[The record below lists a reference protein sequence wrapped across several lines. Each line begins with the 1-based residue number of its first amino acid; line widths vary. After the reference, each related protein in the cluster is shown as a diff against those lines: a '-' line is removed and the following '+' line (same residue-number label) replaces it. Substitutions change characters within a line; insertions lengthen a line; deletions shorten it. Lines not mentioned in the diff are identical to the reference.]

1 MIIVIEG
8 IDGSG
13 KSTQMSMLKKRLD
26 VLGVKHHA
34 LDFPRYDRPGGQLAK
49 LYLQGAFGKNPKD
62 VNPYAASSFY
72 AVDRISSYLEDWRDI
87 YEQGTLIISDRYTT
101 SNATHHGSKFPPE
114 ERAGFF
120 DWLFTFEY
128 DYLGLPHPDIVI
140 FMDMP
145 VDNVVSL
152 LNKRSADGD
161 IHEKDTA
168 YLQLCRESALQA
180 AKLYNWKRV
189 DCVGTNGEPRPQQDI
204 NDDIFTLI
212 KEILCLT

>member
-13 KSTQMSMLKKRLD
+13 KSTQLSLIKKRLD
-26 VLGVKHHA
+26 GEGVKYHA

-49 LYLQGAFGKNPKD
+49 LYLQGTFGKNPND

-72 AVDRISSYLEDWRDI
+72 AVDRISSYLEDWKGI
-87 YEQGTLIISDRYTT
+87 HKQGTLIISDRYTT

-128 DYLGLPHPDIVI
+128 DYLGLPRPDLTILL
-140 FMDMP
+140 DMP
-145 VDNVVSL
+145 VENVVSL
-152 LNKRSADGD
+152 LGKRSADGD

-168 YLQLCRESALQA
+168 YLRLCRESALQA
-180 AKLYNWKRV
+180 AELYNWRRV
-189 DCVGTNGEPRPQQDI
+189 DCLGNDGEPRSQQDI
-204 NDDIFTLI
+204 NDEIYAHI
-212 KEILCLT
+212 KELA